1 MPFSE
6 LLYMVQRI
14 KVSTNIPL
22 SVDLERGYTDNPS
35 ELIENIQ
42 KLVDI
47 GVAGINLE
55 DAQGE
60 EIYLKKLKR
69 IKKNF
74 EKSKKKIFINE
85 RKDGFLKKVE
95 FKFETS
101 IKREKLY
108 KDEGEDGIFV

>member
-22 SVDLERGYTDNPS
+22 SVDLERGYTNNPS

-47 GVAGINLE
+47 GGEGINLE

-60 EIYLKKLKR
+60 EIYLKKLNI
-69 IKKNF
+69 IKNHF
-74 EKSKKKIFINE
+74 EQTNQQLVIDAIADGVVHIVESHLQTTIN
-85 RKDGFLKKVE
+85 RDN
-95 FKFETS
+95 
-101 IKREKLY
+101 LY
-108 KDEGEDGIFV
+108 QHAG